1 MIKSNNEVNIIFKKG
16 QTIEDLKVLKLY
28 TLMIPFLDRLSSTVL
43 NQLLNVLCN
52 LMNPNK
58 ADATRGRHSL
68 AGLMENLAYT
78 SLTGTQ
84 CPNPTPPEM

>member
-1 MIKSNNEVNIIFKKG
+1 MKSIFIFKKG
-16 QTIEDLKVLKLY
+16 QTIEDLKVLKLS
-28 TLMIPFLDRLSSTVL
+28 TVHWRSLFLIDRLSSPVL

-58 ADATRGRHSL
+58 ADSTRGRHSL
-68 AGLMENLAYT
+68 AGLMENLAYA

>member
-1 MIKSNNEVNIIFKKG
+1 MQHLLKHFICVFSLSIILF
-16 QTIEDLKVLKLY
+16 D
-28 TLMIPFLDRLSSTVL
+28 DRLSSQVL

-58 ADATRGRHSL
+58 ADATRGRYSL
-68 AGLMENLAYT
+68 ANLMENLAYA
-78 SLTGTQ
+78 SLTETQ

>member
-1 MIKSNNEVNIIFKKG
+1 MKSILFSKKVG
-16 QTIEDLKVLKLY
+16 LWKTSGCLNCMHG

-68 AGLMENLAYT
+68 AGLMENLAYA